1 MLKYVW
7 LLVLAI
13 PPWVAAEFDA
23 PKWVM
28 VVLLAPFLLFAMTLG
43 DPDEELLGEAS
54 GTFRKGARVVI
65 GVGGL
70 VLAGILFILW
80 QVFFPSA

>member
-13 PPWVAAEFDA
+13 PPWVAVQFDA
-23 PKWVM
+23 PKWVVM
-28 VVLLAPFLLFAMTLG
+28 VALAPFLLFAMTLG
-43 DPDEELLGEAS
+43 DPDEELLGETS

-65 GVGGL
+65 VVGAL
-70 VLAGILFILW
+70 VLGIVIFILW
-80 QVFFPSA
+80 QALFPST

>member
-23 PKWVM
+23 PKWVVM
-28 VVLLAPFLLFAMTLG
+28 VALAPFILFAMTLG

-65 GVGGL
+65 AIGAL
-70 VLAGILFILW
+70 VLGSVVFILW
-80 QVFFPSA
+80 QVLFPGA

>member
-13 PPWVAAEFDA
+13 PPWMAVEFDA
-23 PKWVM
+23 PKWVVM
-28 VVLLAPFLLFAMTLG
+28 VALAPFLLFAMTLG

-65 GVGGL
+65 AVGAL
-70 VLAGILFILW
+70 VLGIVIFILW
-80 QVFFPSA
+80 QVFFPST

>member
-13 PPWVAAEFDA
+13 PPWAAVEFDA
-23 PKWVM
+23 PKWVVM
-28 VVLLAPFLLFAMTLG
+28 VSAAPFFLFAMTLG
-43 DPDEELLGEAS
+43 DPDEDLLGEAS
-54 GTFRKGARVVI
+54 GTFRKGAVVVI

-70 VLAGILFILW
+70 VLGSVLFILW
-80 QVFFPSA
+80 QVFFPGA